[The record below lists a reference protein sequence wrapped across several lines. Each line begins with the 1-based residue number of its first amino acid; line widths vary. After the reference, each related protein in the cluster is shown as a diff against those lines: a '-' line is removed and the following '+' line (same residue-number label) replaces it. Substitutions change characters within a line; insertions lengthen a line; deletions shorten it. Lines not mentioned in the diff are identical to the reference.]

1 MSSLRVQTGRHQRR
15 PDSAVRK
22 QSARQW
28 KLEWDAT
35 LMALSPTHYRERSG
49 ESSGSS
55 HLIWTSASVRTGNSS
70 CGSRR
75 ALRWSSARRGPYRPS
90 PASAMT
96 PAAGPILRVGAALSF
111 FYPAYLTPRLNT
123 NGRVWESICPGM
135 DLHSLCG
142 GLLCGRCVREP
153 VVFCEQRSGLRELV
167 LVVLVQIPCRVH
179 GPRPFLPKRIAHFAP

>member
-1 MSSLRVQTGRHQRR
+1 MWRAEISAVSSLRVQTGRHQRR

-55 HLIWTSASVRTGNSS
+55 HSTWTSASVRTGNSS

-96 PAAGPILRVGAALSF
+96 PAAGPILRVGAVLSF
-111 FYPAYLTPRLNT
+111 LYPAYPNSQVQSQPAVWIGPYSSDLATGLADTPWNRT
-123 NGRVWESICPGM
+123 NRRHSNRRSLVESE
-135 DLHSLCG
+135 LCT
-142 GLLCGRCVREP
+142 
-153 VVFCEQRSGLRELV
+153 
-167 LVVLVQIPCRVH
+167 
-179 GPRPFLPKRIAHFAP
+179 